1 MITKK
6 DRRHLGDSLSNVEG
20 RRLRSAFDVFDFV
33 NNAVSSG
40 VNKAKK
46 DTDKAIKSLS
56 KQLKP
61 AADEIAHAIE
71 KDVNK
76 LVDLSPKIKKE
87 INKESKKLVKP
98 VNEIA

>member
-40 VNKAKK
+40 VKKAKN
-46 DTDKAIKSLS
+46 DTGNVLKSLK
-56 KQLKP
+56 KQLEP
-61 AADEIAHAIE
+61 AADKVAHG
-71 KDVNK
+71 VG
-76 LVDLSPKIKKE
+76 
-87 INKESKKLVKP
+87 
-98 VNEIA
+98 